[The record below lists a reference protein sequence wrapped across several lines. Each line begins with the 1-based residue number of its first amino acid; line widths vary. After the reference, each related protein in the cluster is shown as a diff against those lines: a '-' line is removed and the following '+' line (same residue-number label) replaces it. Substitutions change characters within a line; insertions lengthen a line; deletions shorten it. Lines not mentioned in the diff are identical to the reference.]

1 MKSEKLMNKRCFG
14 MSLLLV
20 VSLAGCFGEENSD
33 LKEWMRQNSE
43 GLHGKVEP
51 LPAVKPYEPFP
62 YNASDVADPFKP
74 AKMDV
79 AKGKG
84 ALIPNVNRPREPLES
99 YDLEKLQMAG
109 TLQQGKTIQALIKA
123 PDGTLHRVRQGS
135 YLGRNF
141 GMVVRIGETEVTLK
155 EIVEDSGGDWV
166 ERTSSLT
173 LEEVEQNAQKVGQ
186 KK

>member
-1 MKSEKLMNKRCFG
+1 MQHWDAADKSNHYDAIKFVATF
-14 MSLLLV
+14 LV
-20 VSLAGCFGEENSD
+20 VLAHASRMYTGTG
-33 LKEWMRQNSE
+33 
-43 GLHGKVEP
+43 V
-51 LPAVKPYEPFP
+51 VIP